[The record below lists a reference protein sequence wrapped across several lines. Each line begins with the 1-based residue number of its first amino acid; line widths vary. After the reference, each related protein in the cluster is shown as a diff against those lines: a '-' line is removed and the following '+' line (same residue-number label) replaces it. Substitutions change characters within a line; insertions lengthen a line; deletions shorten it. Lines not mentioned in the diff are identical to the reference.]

1 MQLFSIFISFVIKGK
16 GKFNKAQLSKTLLAN
31 VLLLYMF
38 SILDFEKFCSISFS
52 RINVYACMVCGK
64 YFQGRGQNTHAYTHS
79 VGEEHRVFLNLETKR
94 FYCLPDNYEIIDP
107 SLSDIIYV
115 LNPTFT
121 NDLIKKF
128 ETSGKGNA

>member
-1 MQLFSIFISFVIKGK
+1 
-16 GKFNKAQLSKTLLAN
+16 
-31 VLLLYMF
+31 
-38 SILDFEKFCSISFS
+38 
-52 RINVYACMVCGK
+52 MVCGK

-107 SLSDIIYV
+107 SLNDIIYV

-128 ETSGKGNA
+128 ETSGKGKLYIFIRHEKNWDKTSWISIIEISIFILRIKSI

>member
-1 MQLFSIFISFVIKGK
+1 
-16 GKFNKAQLSKTLLAN
+16 
-31 VLLLYMF
+31 
-38 SILDFEKFCSISFS
+38 
-52 RINVYACMVCGK
+52 MVCGK

-107 SLSDIIYV
+107 SLNDIIYV

-128 ETSGKGNA
+128 ETSGKGKLFILIRHEKNWDKIFRRQNFFDFNN

>member
-1 MQLFSIFISFVIKGK
+1 
-16 GKFNKAQLSKTLLAN
+16 
-31 VLLLYMF
+31 
-38 SILDFEKFCSISFS
+38 
-52 RINVYACMVCGK
+52 MVCGK

-121 NDLIKKF
+121 NELIKKF
-128 ETSGKGNA
+128 ETSGKGKFDLNILSFIFEKFVIFLINLSKNSDYVI

>member
-1 MQLFSIFISFVIKGK
+1 
-16 GKFNKAQLSKTLLAN
+16 
-31 VLLLYMF
+31 
-38 SILDFEKFCSISFS
+38 
-52 RINVYACMVCGK
+52 MVCGK

-121 NDLIKKF
+121 NELIKKF
-128 ETSGKGNA
+128 ETSGKGKFDLNILSFMLEKFVIFLINLSKNSDYVI